1 MTNEKLNEIKS
12 RILPLIEEMKKLSE
26 DFDIY
31 HFEIGRLT
39 SGKFEFTVYEDVES
53 PKYFSVSE
61 INFMEN
67 SVEMETRILERS
79 E

>member
-39 SGKFEFTVYEDVES
+39 SGKFEFTVYEDVKS

-67 SVEMETRILERS
+67 SVETNTRILERS